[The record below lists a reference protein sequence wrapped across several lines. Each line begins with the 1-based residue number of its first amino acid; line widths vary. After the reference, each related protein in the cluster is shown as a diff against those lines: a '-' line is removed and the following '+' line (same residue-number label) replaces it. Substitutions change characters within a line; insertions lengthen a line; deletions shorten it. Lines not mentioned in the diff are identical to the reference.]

1 MKKFSLFLIILISF
15 FACDEAGK
23 KYSCSASGCIEDL
36 LGAFN
41 SLELCSSNCL
51 LDDGQPST
59 MVTVFLY
66 ENCPIAQY
74 MCGPLREA
82 YRYFCDTLNY
92 EILFRGFSPNSFS
105 TQNSLDD
112 FKIEYDIPFDVQCD
126 YDDINNQPGPHTYF
140 YNPVVTPELFIEF
153 NDTLIYRGM
162 IDNSY
167 QSLGQWTM
175 PTENFL
181 VNVLLQIVNEEDISY
196 FETEAIGCLINY

>member
-1 MKKFSLFLIILISF
+1 MHIFVLHDMKKFSLFLIILISF
-15 FACDEAGK
+15 FACDEADK

-82 YRYFCDTLNY
+82 YRYFCDTLK
-92 EILFRGFSPNSFS
+92 LDSPHPTAKRTKRHALTKHASSTLVASMRFRG
-105 TQNSLDD
+105 TVGCQN
-112 FKIEYDIPFDVQCD
+112 VR
-126 YDDINNQPGPHTYF
+126 
-140 YNPVVTPELFIEF
+140 EF
-153 NDTLIYRGM
+153 RNG
-162 IDNSY
+162 
-167 QSLGQWTM
+167 
-175 PTENFL
+175 
-181 VNVLLQIVNEEDISY
+181 
-196 FETEAIGCLINY
+196 